1 VTAALDREDL
11 GWARFCDDSPM
22 FKRKPVTAT
31 VGDRAVR
38 CLICGGEQFWDR
50 DVQLNTS
57 GMEFLGVEWA
67 NASATGLICTDCGY
81 VHEFAGDAVQ
91 LYKTG

>member
-1 VTAALDREDL
+1 
-11 GWARFCDDSPM
+11 
-22 FKRKPVTAT
+22 
-31 VGDRAVR
+31 
-38 CLICGGEQFWDR
+38 
-50 DVQLNTS
+50 
-57 GMEFLGVEWA
+57 MEFLGVEWA